1 MDGKIDKEMDR
12 FIAGQKR
19 GLLIHQLG
27 QKNKLRKVPNE
38 ISILTTFII

>member
-12 FIAGQKR
+12 FIVCQKR

-27 QKNKLRKVPNE
+27 QKNKQTQKGTN
-38 ISILTTFII
+38 

>member
-19 GLLIHQLG
+19 GLLIHLLG
-27 QKNKLRKVPNE
+27 QKNINSKRYQLKDQY
-38 ISILTTFII
+38 